1 MKALAI
7 VGVNVRRMLRDR
19 SNVFFVFVFPML
31 LILVLGVSFGTG
43 FAPKIGVVAGED
55 AGPLGADL
63 VTTIEGLPD
72 VEVERVADV
81 DDLRT
86 AVERGRLPA
95 GVILPDAYD
104 ADLRTGQDVEVRYV
118 ARQDQLGMQLSEI
131 VRAAI
136 AEEGRRLRAARFFVT
151 EGAGTF
157 EEGLARADAAA
168 AVLAP
173 VEVVATTA
181 GEALFPATLGRFDLG
196 ASSQLLLFIFLTS
209 MTSAVALIETR
220 RLGLSRRMLATP
232 TSAGTIV
239 TGEALGRFG
248 VAMVQGLFIMLG
260 SLILFGVDWGEPLG
274 SAALL
279 VSFALVGAG
288 AGMLLG
294 SVLRT
299 EQQAIGLG
307 LLVGLGLGA
316 LGGCMVP
323 LELFSPAM
331 QTVAHLT
338 PHAWA
343 LDGYAELVRHDGSLA
358 DILPYV
364 GILLCYAAVLL
375 GLAAWRLRRSITG

>member
-1 MKALAI
+1 VHVETAERWS
-7 VGVNVRRMLRDR
+7 GEQR
-19 SNVFFVFVFPML
+19 
-31 LILVLGVSFGTG
+31 
-43 FAPKIGVVAGED
+43 FAQNPREGDHHDHV
-55 AGPLGADL
+55 GPLGEDL
-63 VTTIEGLPD
+63 LATLEAIPD
-72 VEVERVADV
+72 VEVEQVARE
-81 DDLRT
+81 DDLVT
-86 AVERGRLPA
+86 AIERGQLQA
-95 GVILPDAYD
+95 GVVVPADYD
-104 ADLRTGQDVEVRYV
+104 ATILDGRDVEIRYV
-118 ARQDQLGMQLSEI
+118 ARQDELGLQLGET
-131 VRAAI
+131 VRAAV
-136 AEEGRRLRAARFFVT
+136 AEQGQRLRAARFYAT
-151 EGAGTF
+151 ETGGSLD
-157 EEGLARADAAA
+157 EGLSGADATAA
-168 AVLAP
+168 LIVP
-173 VEVVATTA
+173 VEVVTTTA
-181 GEALFPATLGRFDLG
+181 GEAIFPASLGRFDLG
-196 ASSQLLLFIFLTS
+196 ASSMLLLFIFLTS

-232 TSAGTIV
+232 TSSGTIV

-331 QTVAHLT
+331 RTVAHLT

-358 DILPYV
+358 DVLPYV
-364 GILLCYAAVLL
+364 GILLGYAAVLL

>member
-1 MKALAI
+1 MKAFALAA
-7 VGVNVRRMLRDR
+7 VNLRRLLRDR
-19 SNVFFVFVFPML
+19 SNIFFVFVFPML
-31 LILVLGVSFGTG
+31 LILVLGVSFGGGTDPRFG
-43 FAPKIGVVAGED
+43 IVVGDGV
-55 AGPLGADL
+55 GPLGEDL
-63 VTTIEGLPD
+63 LETLEAIPD
-72 VEVERVADV
+72 VEVERVAHE
-81 DDLRT
+81 DDLVT
-86 AVERGRLPA
+86 AIERGQLQA
-95 GVILPDAYD
+95 GVVVPADYD
-104 ADLRTGQDVEVRYV
+104 ATILDGRDVEIRYV
-118 ARQDQLGMQLSEI
+118 ARQDELGLQLGET
-131 VRAAI
+131 VRAAV
-136 AEEGRRLRAARFFVT
+136 AEQGQRLRAARFYAMET
-151 EGAGTF
+151 GGSLD
-157 EEGLARADAAA
+157 EGLSGADATA
-168 AVLAP
+168 AVIVP
-173 VEVVATTA
+173 VEVVTTTA
-181 GEALFPATLGRFDLG
+181 GEAIFPASLGRFDLG
-196 ASSQLLLFIFLTS
+196 ASSMLLLFIFLTS

-232 TSAGTIV
+232 TSSGTIV

-323 LELFSPAM
+323 LELFSPTM
-331 QTVAHLT
+331 RTVAHLT

-358 DILPYV
+358 DVLPYV
-364 GILLCYAAVLL
+364 GILLGYAAVLL

>member
-1 MKALAI
+1 VKALALAA
-7 VGVNVRRMLRDR
+7 VNIRRLLRDR
-19 SNVFFVFVFPML
+19 SNIFFVFVFPML
-31 LILVLGVSFGTG
+31 LILVLGVSFGGGTDPRFG
-43 FAPKIGVVAGED
+43 IVVGDGV
-55 AGPLGADL
+55 GPLGEDL
-63 VTTIEGLPD
+63 LATLETIPD
-72 VEVERVADV
+72 VEVEQVAREG
-81 DDLRT
+81 DLVT
-86 AVERGRLPA
+86 AIERGQLQA
-95 GVILPDAYD
+95 GVVVPADYD
-104 ADLRTGQDVEVRYV
+104 ATILDGRDVEIRYV
-118 ARQDQLGMQLSEI
+118 ARQDELGLQLGET
-131 VRAAI
+131 VRAAV
-136 AEEGRRLRAARFFVT
+136 AEQGQRLRAARFYAT
-151 EGAGTF
+151 ETGGSLD
-157 EEGLARADAAA
+157 EGLSGADATAA
-168 AVLAP
+168 LIVP
-173 VEVVATTA
+173 VEVVTTTA
-181 GEALFPATLGRFDLG
+181 GEAIFPASLGRFDLG
-196 ASSQLLLFIFLTS
+196 ASSMLLLFIFLTS

-232 TSAGTIV
+232 TSSGTIV

-331 QTVAHLT
+331 RTVAHLT

-358 DILPYV
+358 DVLPYV
-364 GILLCYAAVLL
+364 GILLGYAAVLL